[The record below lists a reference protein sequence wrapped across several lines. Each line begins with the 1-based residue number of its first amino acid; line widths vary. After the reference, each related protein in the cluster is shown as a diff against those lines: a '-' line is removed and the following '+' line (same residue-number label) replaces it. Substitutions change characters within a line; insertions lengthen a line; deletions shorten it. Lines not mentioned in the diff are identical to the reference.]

1 MASTFIAVQCFQC
14 LTMQVKMKNR
24 SNKWSCVVCNE
35 KQSVRKVY
43 AHSSMAK
50 DVRKFVQ
57 SFNMSRKSVDHQNL
71 TQDIPLN
78 SKRKTMTDW
87 TAYLDSEDR
96 DDEAEASERDINWPK
111 IVTELPTVMFKKASF
126 SKRITKAAA
135 AKNSSQGT
143 CYWIHQINRIQ
154 NLIVMINF
162 VKCGLE
168 SSNNDDGRRQG
179 KGVASTEDSR
189 WTAYLTTHEE
199 QLIDGCLNTLQRNYS
214 AADAFNT
221 PPYHDQQF
229 EEDIHPDFK

>member
-1 MASTFIAVQCFQC
+1 MAPTFIAVQCFQC

-35 KQSVRKVY
+35 KHSVRKVY

-78 SKRKTMTDW
+78 SKRKPMTDW
-87 TAYLDSEDR
+87 TAYLDSEDQ
-96 DDEAEASERDINWPK
+96 DDSAEASEGDINGPK
-111 IVTELPTVMFKKASF
+111 IVTELPTVMFKMASF

-135 AKNSSQGT
+135 AKNSSQ
-143 CYWIHQINRIQ
+143 
-154 NLIVMINF
+154 
-162 VKCGLE
+162 E

-189 WTAYLTTHEE
+189 WTAYLTTHDE